1 MRRRESDMG
10 IRRSYLSP
18 LDVDP
23 GVDGILDALE
33 TLDSKREAA
42 A

>member
-1 MRRRESDMG
+1 MG

-18 LDVDP
+18 LDVNP
-23 GVDGILDALE
+23 GADGVLDALE
-33 TLDSKREAA
+33 ALDSKREAA